1 MQGFESETLKF
12 LHALRSNNSKA
23 WFTDHRDEYERSY
36 LEPAFAF
43 VEDAGKLLAQWRPD
57 IQAVPKILGSVF
69 RINHDARRANAG
81 GPYKDHIDFYFW
93 EGERRS
99 AASAYFMRLSPELLG
114 IGAGMH
120 SFRPDERKRYRA
132 APLDELRDIVA
143 RLEQDGYAVGG
154 APKRV
159 HEDPLETLRHYRALF
174 VHVDFEPEVALDGAK
189 LLRSSGKVWKD
200 LTPLHAWLVEHVQA

>member
-1 MQGFESETLKF
+1 
-12 LHALRSNNSKA
+12 
-23 WFTDHRDEYERSY
+23 
-36 LEPAFAF
+36 
-43 VEDAGKLLAQWRPD
+43 
-57 IQAVPKILGSVF
+57 VF
-69 RINHDARRANAG
+69 RVNHDARRANAG

-114 IGAGMH
+114 VGAGMH
-120 SFRPDERKRYRA
+120 SFTADERKRYRA
-132 APLDELRDIVA
+132 APLDELQDIVA
-143 RLEQDGYAVGG
+143 RLERDGYTVGG

-159 HEDPLETLRHYRALF
+159 YDDPLETLRHYRALF

-189 LLRSSGKVWKD
+189 LLRSCGKVWED